1 MIIRTEEVIKGLDE
15 LEAHCESMADKED
28 PESIWKH
35 DVEVLRAA
43 KTIIHSR
50 DQIAEEMNELYHHFV
65 AAQEPEWDSKNRF
78 WRCPSCKRRIL
89 EYHGFCKHCGKK
101 VDWMPLMKKRK
112 KEAEIRG
119 RKDRKKDRSC
129 KE

>member
-50 DQIAEEMNELYHHFV
+50 EQIAGELDELYHHFV
-65 AAQEPEWDSKNRF
+65 AAQEK
-78 WRCPSCKRRIL
+78 
-89 EYHGFCKHCGKK
+89 
-101 VDWMPLMKKRK
+101 
-112 KEAEIRG
+112 
-119 RKDRKKDRSC
+119 
-129 KE
+129 